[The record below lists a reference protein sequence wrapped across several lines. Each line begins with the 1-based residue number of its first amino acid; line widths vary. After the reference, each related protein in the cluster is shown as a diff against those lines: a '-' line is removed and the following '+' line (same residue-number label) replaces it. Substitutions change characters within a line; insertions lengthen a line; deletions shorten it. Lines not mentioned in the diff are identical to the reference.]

1 MNLTKN
7 QTSRPLV
14 SFIIAYYELP
24 VRLLRECVES
34 ILALSLRPSE
44 REIII
49 VDDGS
54 SNSPVSMLSDLTD
67 QVLYL
72 RQQHLGLSEARNTGL
87 RMAQG
92 TYIQFVDADDLLLT
106 VPYEHC
112 LDQIRFNKPEIVT
125 FHLTDSKRE
134 VASFDATNSQ
144 TGAEYMHHH
153 NIHGSACGYLFQR
166 SILGDLRFTP
176 GIWHE
181 DEEFT
186 PQLLLRAEHVCV
198 TSAKAYYYRRQRE
211 SIMTSSHIRNRLKR
225 LNDAKGIIC
234 RLNIIADRMPAEDRT
249 ALQRRIAQLTMDY
262 LYNVILQTRSRHYLD
277 RRIEELHRQ
286 GLFPLPDHDYTQ
298 KYVWFRRL
306 SNSQKGRSLLMRLV
320 PMLPQER

>member
-1 MNLTKN
+1 MQTSN
-7 QTSRPLV
+7 QTRRPLV

-34 ILALSLRPSE
+34 ILALSLRPTE

-54 SNSPVSMLSDLTD
+54 TNSPLTELGELTD
-67 QVLYL
+67 QVVYL
-72 RQQHLGLSEARNTGL
+72 RQRHLGLSVARNTGI

-92 TYIQFVDADDLLLT
+92 RYIQFVDADDLLLT

-112 LDQIRFNKPEIVT
+112 LDQVRFNKPEIVT
-125 FHLTDSKRE
+125 FLLTDNRNAPADFE
-134 VASFDATNSQ
+134 TTDMQ
-144 TGAEYMHHH
+144 TGAEYMRHH
-153 NIHGSACGYLFQR
+153 NIHGSACGYLFRR

-186 PQLLLRAEHVCV
+186 PLLLLRAEHVCV
-198 TSAKAYYYRRQRE
+198 TGARAYLYRRQKE

-225 LNDAKGIIC
+225 LNDTKGIIG
-234 RLNIIADRMPAEDRT
+234 RLNIIADRLPAEDRT

-262 LYNVILQTRSRHYLD
+262 LYNVIQQTRSRHYLD
-277 RRIEELHRQ
+277 RRIEELRRE
-286 GLFPLPDHDYTQ
+286 GLFPLPDRDYTQ
-298 KYVWFRRL
+298 KYVWFRRM
-306 SNSQKGRSLLMRLV
+306 SNSQTGLSLLMRLI

>member
-1 MNLTKN
+1 MQTNP
-7 QTSRPLV
+7 QTSRPIV

-54 SNSPVSMLSDLTD
+54 PTSPVSTLSDLTD

-72 RQQHLGLSEARNTGL
+72 RQQHLGLSEARNTGI

-112 LDQIRFNKPEIVT
+112 LDQVRFNKPEMVT
-125 FHLTDSKRE
+125 FHLTNSKKAI
-134 VASFDATNSQ
+134 VSFDVTDNQ
-144 TGAEYMHHH
+144 TGAEYMRHH
-153 NIHGSACGYLFQR
+153 NIYGSACSYLFQR

-186 PQLLLRAEHVCV
+186 PLLLLRAERVCV
-198 TSAKAYYYRRQRE
+198 TSAKAYYYRRQKE

-225 LNDAKGIIC
+225 LNDAKGIIG
-234 RLNIIADRMPAEDRT
+234 RLNAMADRLPAEDRI

-262 LYNVILQTRSRHYLD
+262 LYNVILQTHSRHYLD
-277 RRIEELHRQ
+277 RRVDELRRQ
-286 GLFPLPDHDYTQ
+286 GLFPLPDRNYTQ

-306 SNSQKGRSLLMRLV
+306 SNSQKGRSLLMRLI